1 MTNQSSR
8 MPIAVFGATGNQGGA
23 VVDALLSEGAEV
35 RALVRDAASEGAR
48 RLAERGVEIAV
59 ADARDP
65 ESLEAALRGVGGFFF
80 MTTPDGPDGIA
91 GETAQGIALADAAV
105 AAGVPHVVFS
115 SVGGADRDSGV
126 PHFDSKRRVEE
137 HLDRRGVTATIIR
150 PVFFMENFL
159 ARGISVEDGT
169 IVVRKPLADGIP
181 LQMIA
186 VRDIGIVAARALLDS
201 GLPGGELE
209 IAGDELT
216 GSEIARALQER
227 SGMPARYEALPVEAV
242 GAGSDAAAM
251 FRWFSELPAYQADFE
266 RTRALDP
273 GLLSFRDWLD
283 VVDWQPP
290 RG

>member
-1 MTNQSSR
+1 MTNQSSTT
-8 MPIAVFGATGNQGGA
+8 PIAVFGATGNQGGA
-23 VVDALLSEGAEV
+23 VVDALLSEGADV

-59 ADARDP
+59 ADATDP
-65 ESLEAALRGVGGFFF
+65 GSLEAALRGARGFFF

-91 GETAQGIALADAAV
+91 GETAQGIALAHAAV
-105 AAGVPHVVFS
+105 SAGVPHVVFS

-159 ARGISVEDGT
+159 ARGISVEGGA

-186 VRDIGIVAARALLDS
+186 VRDLGIVAARALLDA

-242 GAGSDAAAM
+242 GAESDAAAM